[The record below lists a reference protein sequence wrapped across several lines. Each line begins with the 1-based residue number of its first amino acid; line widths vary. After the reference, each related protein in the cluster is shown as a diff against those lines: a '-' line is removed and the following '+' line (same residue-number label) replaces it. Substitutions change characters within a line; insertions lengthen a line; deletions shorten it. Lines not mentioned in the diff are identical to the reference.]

1 MLATPPRQAWWRRL
15 HAGLMPDYNRKAAV
29 YWWLA
34 VISGAAVLVYSV
46 GVVARLPP
54 MAWTQII
61 AGMLLAM
68 LSGMFPVRIP
78 GTKVSFVA
86 GEIFIFLLLLVQG
99 PAAAAVAAAGE
110 AAMGSYR
117 SSKRWTS
124 RIASPA
130 IAALAMFCTG
140 SLLHAVLA
148 RLDAA
153 GWSGPA
159 PLLGAAMVFAVLY
172 FLVGALLMG
181 GSVRLKRNEAFFQ
194 LLDLISV
201 FRWVGMAYAGSA
213 SIAALLYITYRQ
225 SGAGVM
231 MVMLPLLAMLL
242 VTLHFYFR
250 QQETTEAM
258 RQAGAE
264 SAEREAALMARETH
278 TAQRHLAELLASE
291 RRFHAAFTHASIGMA
306 LMQFDGRILQA
317 NPALASL
324 LGYEETALAE
334 HRLQDFVL
342 AEDLNPLQQ
351 QLGLLGARE
360 FEGFARELQCRHQ
373 NGSTVWVTL
382 HCSFFTEPG
391 AASPCLILQAQDVT
405 ARHQAE
411 AGLQHL
417 AFHDSL
423 TGLPNRRRF
432 LECLSGAV
440 ARSQADPNY
449 SFSVMFLDFDRFKLV
464 NDSLGHSAGD
474 DLLAQLARRIQE
486 NLRPSDIAAR
496 LGGDEFAILAE
507 HLGQERGA
515 IQLAERLMLAL
526 QRPFNIGGVE
536 IVSSASIGIT
546 FSAFGYQSG
555 EEVLR
560 DADTAMYKAKLQG
573 KAGYALFDAS
583 LHTAVSDRLRLE
595 GDLRHAIEQGQLS
608 IAYQPQFELASGRV
622 CGFEALVRW
631 NHPQDGSLGPASF
644 LHIAEETGLMLQ
656 VSDFVVHCACQ
667 QLRQWQLSHPSLAEL
682 TMSVNISANDLA
694 NRAFVAR
701 IGRAI
706 VEAGLRP
713 QHLTLELTESIL
725 MSHIEGALTTLAELR
740 SLGTRLAVDDFGT
753 GYSSLSHLAKLPIDS
768 LKIDRSFVSQLNRPS
783 PGMPDSAESTVVQA
797 IIQLGGSLRKVV
809 VAEGIESAQQMEQL
823 RAMGCEFGQGFHLAT
838 PLTAQAA
845 SALLQSGRSVLH

>member
-1 MLATPPRQAWWRRL
+1 M
-15 HAGLMPDYNRKAAV
+15 
-29 YWWLA
+29 
-34 VISGAAVLVYSV
+34 
-46 GVVARLPP
+46 
-54 MAWTQII
+54 
-61 AGMLLAM
+61 
-68 LSGMFPVRIP
+68 
-78 GTKVSFVA
+78 
-86 GEIFIFLLLLVQG
+86 
-99 PAAAAVAAAGE
+99 
-110 AAMGSYR
+110 
-117 SSKRWTS
+117 
-124 RIASPA
+124 
-130 IAALAMFCTG
+130 
-140 SLLHAVLA
+140 
-148 RLDAA
+148 
-153 GWSGPA
+153 
-159 PLLGAAMVFAVLY
+159 
-172 FLVGALLMG
+172 
-181 GSVRLKRNEAFFQ
+181 
-194 LLDLISV
+194 
-201 FRWVGMAYAGSA
+201 
-213 SIAALLYITYRQ
+213 
-225 SGAGVM
+225 
-231 MVMLPLLAMLL
+231 
-242 VTLHFYFR
+242 
-250 QQETTEAM
+250 
-258 RQAGAE
+258 
-264 SAEREAALMARETH
+264 
-278 TAQRHLAELLASE
+278 
-291 RRFHAAFTHASIGMA
+291 
-306 LMQFDGRILQA
+306 
-317 NPALASL
+317 
-324 LGYEETALAE
+324 
-334 HRLQDFVL
+334 L